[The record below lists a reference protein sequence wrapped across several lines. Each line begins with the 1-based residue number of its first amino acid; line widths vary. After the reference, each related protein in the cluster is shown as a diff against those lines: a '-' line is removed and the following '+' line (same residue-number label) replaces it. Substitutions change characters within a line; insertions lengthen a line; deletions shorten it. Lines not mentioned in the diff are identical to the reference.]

1 MPSINGTFM
10 AARLRPRYHTVD
22 SPSLAM
28 LFSGDARR
36 MNGIIIFEAPI
47 FADAHRT
54 SVPISRGDPP
64 TP

>member
-1 MPSINGTFM
+1 MASINSNFM
-10 AARLRPRYHTVD
+10 AVRLRPLYHTVD
-22 SPSLAM
+22 CHSLAM

-36 MNGIIIFEAPI
+36 MNGIVIFETPP